1 MNFKKRKVIGAL
13 EMEVASATLL
23 SQLDLCGDED
33 GGWEGL
39 LHRTVQ
45 QRPVKAKGLKEAARG
60 LPCSA
65 S

>member
-1 MNFKKRKVIGAL
+1 MD
-13 EMEVASATLL
+13 VASATLL

-45 QRPVKAKGLKEAARG
+45 QRPVKAKGLKEVARG